1 MSSLPLIHAVPV
13 APALLEALCRRW
25 RVRELLLFGSALRDD
40 FSAES
45 DLDLVIDFLPGDE
58 RTLWDLAALA
68 GELEALTGRRVD
80 LHTLRG
86 VENDRNRLRRRRI
99 LQTMVPVYAA

>member
-1 MSSLPLIHAVPV
+1 MPSISLLPAV

-25 RVRELLLFGSALRDD
+25 QVRELLLFGSALRDD
-40 FSAES
+40 FSARS
-45 DLDLVIDFLPGDE
+45 DLDLVVDFLPGAE
-58 RTLWDLAALA
+58 PTLWDLAALA
-68 GELEALTGRRVD
+68 GELETLTGRRVD

-86 VENDRNRLRRRRI
+86 VEGDRNRLRRRRI